1 MIPILFS
8 QLCYFPVLE
17 PLSMAHQAEVVY
29 MSSSFRLLDVGSRD
43 LSQAEKEITA
53 CKNNQIHKET
63 TIFVQND
70 NLEPI

>member
-29 MSSSFRLLDVGSRD
+29 MSSSFWLLDVASSN

-53 CKNNQIHKET
+53 CKAEKIHKWQLKT
-63 TIFVQND
+63 VS
-70 NLEPI
+70 